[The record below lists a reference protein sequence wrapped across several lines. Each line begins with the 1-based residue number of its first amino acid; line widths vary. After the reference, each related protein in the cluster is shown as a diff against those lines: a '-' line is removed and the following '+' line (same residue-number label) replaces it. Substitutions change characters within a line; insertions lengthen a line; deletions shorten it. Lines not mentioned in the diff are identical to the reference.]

1 MDTMI
6 VGKPQEK
13 RTDHRVIPEHL
24 LGVPI
29 KELRVSQYSEARGSY
44 LLGSTQL
51 ALQVFDLFLG
61 LPNAPQGVLISNF
74 LALSSVPLLQFPNA
88 AS

>member
-6 VGKPQEK
+6 MGKPQEK

-29 KELRVSQYSEARGSY
+29 KELRVSQYSEAG
-44 LLGSTQL
+44 
-51 ALQVFDLFLG
+51 DHK
-61 LPNAPQGVLISNF
+61 GVIP
-74 LALSSVPLLQFPNA
+74 AW
-88 AS
+88 